1 MKNHTCDYLSK
12 WVLRADTPGLEKMN
26 KRESLWTQGNGYMG
40 IRASF
45 EEEYANTV
53 RDTLINGVFDQS
65 KDEPAE
71 LANIP
76 DTTNF
81 ELWVDG
87 ERFTMQ
93 SGKTENFAME
103 LNMKNGEFTRNL
115 TWTTSAGKKVD
126 IAYKR
131 FVSQTRKH
139 IMAQT
144 VEISSPQAISLSV
157 VSGINGKVTNTGVQ
171 HFDHPQKRAY
181 SDGIRGLYL
190 CTLQSKVDVAVHYS
204 LTTDHAWEG
213 KTTID
218 RRSVFNHMEM
228 ELAAG
233 ESVTFTKFS
242 SFATA
247 RDIEYTEQDVDAAM
261 LAQDGIRYI
270 QEAEQ
275 VGFEALRKENQA
287 AWEAFWNDSLVEI
300 KSGNEFLDRAIL
312 FAQYHLHIM
321 ASPDDNRLGIGGK
334 ALSGE
339 GYGGHSFW
347 DTEVFIFPYYLF
359 HDPACARRLLEY
371 RYKLLDV
378 AKEKAKGYGYL
389 GAMYPWE
396 STWITDGEMSNQFGD
411 LDLVTGERRQYY
423 MNETEI
429 HVTAGIAYAIDQYF
443 RVTGDTDFME
453 KCGNEM
459 LVLTALFWASR
470 VEKKNG
476 RYEILGVIGP
486 DEYKEFVDNN
496 AYTNYMAKKNLE
508 LAKNVLQNCPDA
520 LYKKL
525 SCDYNVEEIT
535 KKIIDVAENL
545 YLPMPQEDGIIEQFV
560 GVKDL
565 IPYDITHYKTK
576 TKVFTMFYEFGF
588 AEILKMQVFKQAD
601 LVMLFYVMRELF
613 DEETI
618 RKNFAYYEERT
629 LHDSSLSMCIHALV
643 AARLGMKEMANKLF
657 FDSCCVDL
665 GDNTD
670 NSDAG
675 IHSASI
681 GGIWLA
687 TVMGY
692 GGLYVTPEGLSLDPV
707 LPDGWEEYS
716 FYINYQGT
724 KIKVLVNSDGCVT
737 QRISGKE
744 VKLTV
749 YGEEQTVS

>member
-1 MKNHTCDYLSK
+1 MMNKKDCNSTK
-12 WVLRADTPGLEKMN
+12 WVLRANTPELEKMR

-40 IRASF
+40 VRAAF
-45 EEEYANTV
+45 EETYVDMV

-65 KDEPAE
+65 EGEPAE
-71 LANIP
+71 LANLP

-81 ELWVDG
+81 ELWIDG

-93 SGKTENFAME
+93 NGGVADFAME
-103 LNMKNGEFTRNL
+103 LNMRNGEFTRSL
-115 TWTTSAGKKVD
+115 TWTTSKGKKVELR
-126 IAYKR
+126 YKR
-131 FVSQTRKH
+131 IVSQTRKH

-144 VEISSPQAISLSV
+144 VTIISQDAVALKV
-157 VSGINGKVTNTGVQ
+157 VTGIDGKVTNTGVQ

-190 CTLQSKVDVAVHYS
+190 RTLQSGVDAAVHYS
-204 LTTDHAWEG
+204 VQVNHEWEG
-213 KTTID
+213 KTVID
-218 RRSVFNHMEM
+218 RRSVFSHMEM
-228 ELAAG
+228 ALNCG
-233 ESVTFTKFS
+233 ESVTFTKIS
-242 SFATA
+242 SYATA
-247 RDIEYTEQDVDAAM
+247 RDFEYAEKEVSADM
-261 LAQDGIRYI
+261 LAQDGIQYVK
-270 QEAEQ
+270 EAEKA
-275 VGFEALRKENQA
+275 GFETLCEESRA
-287 AWEAFWNDSLVEI
+287 AWEKFWEESLVEI
-300 KSGNEFLDRAIL
+300 KSGNAFLDQAVI
-312 FAQYHLHIM
+312 FSQYHLHIM
-321 ASPDDNRLGIGGK
+321 ASHDDNRLGVGGK
-334 ALSGE
+334 ALTGE

-347 DTEVFIFPYYLF
+347 DTEVFIFPYYLYNN
-359 HDPACARRLLEY
+359 PACARRLLEY
-371 RYKLLDV
+371 RYHLLDS

-396 STWITDGEMSNQFGD
+396 STWITDGEMSNLFGD
-411 LDLVTGERRQYY
+411 LDLVTGERRQFY

-429 HVTAGIAYAIDQYF
+429 HVTAGIAYAIDQYYHA
-443 RVTGDTDFME
+443 TGDLDFME
-453 KCGNEM
+453 KYGNEM

-508 LAKNVLQNCPDA
+508 LAKDILQNCPKA
-520 LYKKL
+520 LYEKL
-525 SCDYNVEEIT
+525 SRDYNVEQIT
-535 KKIIDVAENL
+535 ERIADVAEHM
-545 YLPMPQEDGIIEQFV
+545 YLPEAQEDGIIEQFV

-565 IPYDITHYKTK
+565 IPYDIAHYKTK

-601 LVMLFYVMRELF
+601 LVMLFYMMPELF
-613 DEETI
+613 DAETI
-618 RKNFAYYEERT
+618 RKNFVYYEERT

-643 AARLGMKEMANKLF
+643 AAQLGMKEMAEKLF
-657 FDSCCVDL
+657 HASCCVDL

-692 GGLYVTPEGLSLDPV
+692 GGLHLTKNGLSLNPV

-716 FYINYQGT
+716 FYICYKNA
-724 KIKVLVNSDGCVT
+724 KLKVTVTSDGCAVERVSGDEVT
-737 QRISGKE
+737 VLLKGAP
-744 VKLTV
+744 LTV
-749 YGEEQTVS
+749 